1 MKKTNSANWA
11 RHSDRRSSAVS
22 ILSPRSSV
30 LLLVGVMLGMSAP
43 ALRADGPTTSFTP
56 GPLAIHVTAV
66 EGGAQYRPNG
76 ETKWKSLKG
85 PLDLTEGTEL
95 RTGPKGAIQFTVGT
109 DQVYRVDRL
118 TVVKLLRANL
128 GADGTIKTAVGMTY
142 GRVSKDV
149 DAPARPHEDVIV
161 TPSST
166 LAVRGTRVS
175 LYDQP
180 PYEPEAIS
188 ITGTAIANFNRLSH
202 SVTFGAKGQGV
213 AAVNANN
220 PDAADNS
227 LVGGYVDPTPTNT
240 LTGYENRFNQFNPS
254 NRVQPISNPP
264 SFPTVSD
271 TGDPTYAELQ
281 TLAQNY
287 ALTFAVS
294 WNTDT
299 HVQMELIGSIAGGGE
314 FVYPVL
320 GFNKSRN
327 GGVIPFDNLGG
338 PGGGYEIITYPTVP
352 PTGFYSIGATNVG
365 TTDTTV
371 TFSGFIKEGG
381 KLIPQQFFVNPANPF
396 VQEPTSVQSLPAG
409 QTTLAV
415 TSVPQST
422 IFTTGGS
429 LPFARSAAAVSA
441 FRR

>member
-1 MKKTNSANWA
+1 MRNTNISNTAH
-11 RHSDRRSSAVS
+11 RSIRRSSGLSV
-22 ILSPRSSV
+22 LSPQSSV
-30 LLLVGVMLGMSAP
+30 LLLFLLVVALSSAV
-43 ALRADGPTTSFTP
+43 LLADEPTTSFTP

-66 EGGAQYRPNG
+66 QGGAQYRAAG
-76 ETKWKSLKG
+76 EMKWRALKG
-85 PLDLTEGTEL
+85 PLDLSEGTEL
-95 RTGPKGAIQFTVGT
+95 RTGPKGVIQFTVGT

-128 GADGTIKTAVGMTY
+128 GADGTIKTDVGMTY

-180 PYEPEAIS
+180 PFEPEAIS
-188 ITGTAIANFNRLSH
+188 ITGTAIANFNKLSH
-202 SVTFGAKGQGV
+202 SVVFGAKGQGV

-220 PDAADNS
+220 PDAANNS
-227 LVGGYVDPTPTNT
+227 LVGSYVDPTPPTA

-271 TGDPTYAELQ
+271 TGDPSYAELQ
-281 TLAQNY
+281 TIAQNN

-327 GGVIPFDNLGG
+327 GGTIPFDNLGG

-371 TFSGFIKEGG
+371 TFSGFIKEDG

-396 VQEPTSVQSLPAG
+396 VQTPTSVQSLPAG

-415 TSVPQST
+415 TSVPQSS
-422 IFTTGGS
+422 IFTTGGT
-429 LPFARSAAAVSA
+429 LPFARAH
-441 FRR
+441 R